1 MQLPMEGVYRT
12 RSATTNPTGKKRLE
26 AGKNVMAAQQTPMK
40 VAGERARVRRTAR
53 RRRCSVTTRQAK
65 KEKVMTFRV
74 SVSDLMRGM
83 VSWPQSH
90 RSGCGTTSMKA
101 LMGTR

>member
-1 MQLPMEGVYRT
+1 MEGVYST

-40 VAGERARVRRTAR
+40 VAGERARVQRTAR
-53 RRRCSVTTRQAK
+53 RRRSTITARPAK
-65 KEKVMTFRV
+65 KEKVMKFRG
-74 SVSDLMRGM
+74 SARDLTRGT

-90 RSGCGTTSMKA
+90 SSGCGTRSMKA